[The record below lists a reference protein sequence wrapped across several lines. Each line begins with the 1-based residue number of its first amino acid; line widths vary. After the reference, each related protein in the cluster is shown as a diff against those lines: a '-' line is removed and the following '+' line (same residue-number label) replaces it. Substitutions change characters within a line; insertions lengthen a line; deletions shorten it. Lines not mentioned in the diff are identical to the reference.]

1 MAVSLE
7 RLARN
12 QVLFREVNE
21 RLVEVAA
28 AWGDGPIEF
37 LCECSRLDC
46 KVTIPL
52 ELEVYES
59 IRSSSNLFVIAP
71 GHETPQVERIVE
83 ENGGYTLVEKTNGAR
98 IAVESDPRR
107 RGLDEG

>member
-28 AWGDGPIEF
+28 AWGTDPVDF
-37 LCECSRLDC
+37 LCECSQLDC
-46 KVTIPL
+46 KVTISL
-52 ELEVYES
+52 ELAEYEEV
-59 IRSSSNLFVIAP
+59 RSSSNLFVIAV
-71 GHETPQVERIVE
+71 GHEIPEVERIVGG
-83 ENGGYTLVEKTNGAR
+83 NGRFTLVEKTNGAA
-98 IAVESDPRR
+98 IAVESDPRK
-107 RGLDEG
+107 RGRDEE

>member
-1 MAVSLE
+1 MTMSPE

-28 AWGDGPIEF
+28 AWGTDPVDF

-46 KVTIPL
+46 KVTISL
-52 ELEVYES
+52 DLADV
-59 IRSSSNLFVIAP
+59 RSSSNLFVIAP
-71 GHETPQVERIVE
+71 EHETPEVERIVGA
-83 ENGGYTLVEKTNGAR
+83 NHRFTLVEKTNGAA
-98 IAVESDPRR
+98 IAVESDPRKR
-107 RGLDEG
+107 SRDEE